1 MSWRYER
8 PRFADYDTEEEYE
21 RDLEA
26 YERALDDY
34 ADDYLERHL

>member
-8 PRFADYDTEEEYE
+8 PCSDDYDTEEEYE

-34 ADDYLERHL
+34 ADDYMERHL

>member
-1 MSWRYER
+1 MSWRYHR
-8 PRFADYDTEEEYE
+8 PQEEDYDTEEEYE